1 MSDWAGLTIGEA
13 LRIKHGFAFPGAGFG
28 ADPSMPQVLTPG
40 NFALGGGFQPAK
52 PKSYVGEYPPEF
64 LLSSGEIVVTMTDL
78 SKAGDTLGFAAQLPN
93 GKMFL
98 HNQRIGLV
106 EVLDDTKIDAR
117 FFQYLTR
124 TSGYRSHILGTASG
138 STVRHTSPRR
148 ICEYRTVVPPVDEQQ
163 AIAEV
168 LGALDDKITANTALA
183 SSADSTLLTEFRAR
197 LHQTEAH
204 DKALA
209 AIANVV
215 LGGTPSRAR
224 VDYWTNGTIPWL
236 NSGAVNATRIV
247 EPSELIT
254 PEGLA
259 NSAAKVMP
267 SGATLLA
274 ITGATLGQIARLEMS
289 ATGNQSIVGVWSD
302 DVELNPWLYFAIQA
316 RLGNLLTRATGAA
329 QQHVSKGDVE
339 QLAVPV
345 PSQAVLK
352 EFAGVATPLLEMAA
366 IAERESRTLA
376 ATRDALLPQ
385 LMSGKLR
392 VRDAEAA
399 ASEAGA

>member
-28 ADPSMPQVLTPG
+28 VDPSMPQVLTPG
-40 NFALGGGFQPAK
+40 NFALSGGFQPAK
-52 PKSYVGEYPPEF
+52 PKSYVGQYPSEF
-64 LLSSGEIVVTMTDL
+64 LLSSSEVVVTMTDL
-78 SKAGDTLGFAAQLPN
+78 SKSGDTLGFAAQLPN
-93 GKMFL
+93 GEKFL

-106 EVLDDTKIDAR
+106 EVLDETKIDAR

-124 TSGYRSHILGTASG
+124 TAGYRSHILGTASG

-148 ICEYRTVVPPVDEQQ
+148 ICDYRAVVPPVEEQQ

-168 LGALDDKITANTALA
+168 LGALDDKIAANTALA
-183 SSADSTLLTEFRAR
+183 SSADSMLATEFRAR
-197 LHQTEAH
+197 LHRAGAR

-224 VDYWTNGTIPWL
+224 LDYWINGTIPWL
-236 NSGAVNATRIV
+236 NSGTVNATRIV

-254 PEGLA
+254 PEALA
-259 NSAAKVMP
+259 NSSAKLMP
-267 SGATLLA
+267 GGATLLA
-274 ITGATLGQIARLEMS
+274 ITGATLGQIARLEMTAS
-289 ATGNQSIVGVWSD
+289 GNQSIVGVWSD
-302 DVELNPWLYFAIQA
+302 DVDLNTWLYFAIQW
-316 RLGNLLTRATGAA
+316 RLDDLLARATGAA

-345 PSQAVLK
+345 PSQSVLK
-352 EFAGVATPLLEMAA
+352 EFGGVATPVLKIAA
-366 IAERESRTLA
+366 TAERENQTLA

-385 LMSGKLR
+385 LMSGQLR

-399 ASEAGA
+399 ASEAGV